1 MKVILAGIE
10 YVGATTIANK
20 LSVWKT
26 EIMGAPFAGGLIHDH
41 SKLPH
46 TSGHPDDTTLE
57 EQQQILALS
66 PKLKEMY
73 HRYSMYYHLHHYN
86 SADDLTVGFHIEES
100 IYARKYYGYG
110 LSGDQFD
117 REAVFEQ
124 VERRAK
130 QITSDPIIIV
140 HMTAAE
146 SVIARRMAELK
157 GTPHHSN
164 SPLKEGDIAEVMS
177 EYERLVAKSELGPK
191 IHVDTSIDTPDET
204 LKKMTTLM
212 EPHFTDHD
220 RERIK
225 AHSG

>member
-1 MKVILAGIE
+1 LKVILAGIE

-20 LSVWKT
+20 LSAWKT
-26 EIMGAPFAGGLIHDH
+26 EIMGEPFAGGLIHDH

-57 EQQQILALS
+57 EQKQILALS

-86 SADDLTVGFHIEES
+86 SADDLTIGFHIEES

-110 LSGDQFD
+110 LPGDQFD

-124 VERRAK
+124 VEARAK
-130 QITSDPIIIV
+130 TITSDPIVIV
-140 HMTAAE
+140 HMTADE
-146 SVIARRMAELK
+146 VVIRQRMSELR
-157 GTPHHSN
+157 GTSHHSN
-164 SPLKEGDIAEVMS
+164 SPLKEADIGEVMS

-191 IHVDTSIDTPDET
+191 IHVDTSSDTPDET
-204 LKKMTTLM
+204 LQKLTALM
-212 EPHFTDHD
+212 ESHFTDHD
-220 RERIK
+220 RGRIK